1 MAVTLTVFV
10 LSIGL
15 VMFRPRP
22 FSEASASILGAAV
35 LIILGVISPIQ
46 TWEVFRDNANVILF
60 FLGLMITS
68 VIAEQAGF
76 FEWCAFKAVKLAH
89 GRGSLLLSIVFG
101 LGTLTT
107 AFFSNDATVLI
118 LTPLVFALVTRL
130 RLNVLPYVFACAFIA
145 NTASMLLPISNPV
158 NLVAVGRFDLTMGE
172 YLKYL
177 LVPSILV
184 IAANILLFR
193 VIFHKDISAV
203 SSENSIS
210 GSVKIDCFF
219 LCVCAGLALT
229 ATGYILASIF
239 GLPLAYPAI
248 GGAIVLLVCG
258 LVFQRIDIH
267 RVTGGISWSIFV
279 FIFAMALLV
288 KGLENSGVIQTLA
301 EGLASLASLG
311 SFFSL
316 LAVTLGTAFGSN
328 LINNWPMMMV
338 SVSSLDSLAA
348 STAGFDRALVYGA
361 IMGADLG
368 PNIAVLGSLSS
379 MLWLILLR
387 RRGLII
393 SPLQFL
399 KLGLIVTPL
408 MLIIGV
414 IGLYACSRFWG

>member
-1 MAVTLTVFV
+1 
-10 LSIGL
+10 
-15 VMFRPRP
+15 
-22 FSEASASILGAAV
+22 
-35 LIILGVISPIQ
+35 
-46 TWEVFRDNANVILF
+46 
-60 FLGLMITS
+60 MITS

-89 GRGSLLLSIVFG
+89 GRGTLLLSIVFG

-210 GSVKIDCFF
+210 GSVKIDRFF
-219 LCVCAGLALT
+219 LCVCAGLAMT